1 MSESSEDEIIPPK
14 REKADTID
22 SVIETVISAIP
33 HLGGPATRLF
43 NLVITPPLERRLNE
57 WRNTVTER
65 IRQLEKKV
73 EGFKVEDLGK
83 NPMFITAVMQAT
95 QIALRNHQKEKLEA
109 LQNAV
114 VNTAR
119 GSALQEDLQLL
130 FLNLVDSFTTSH
142 LRILKFLDDPR
153 LPAVEERAVF
163 QTKSP
168 DETSLGNLLEIALP
182 ELKGESSVYNPI
194 VQDLFNR
201 GLLKIDSS
209 SLLIALGPAWG
220 EERWTQTMFRSRT
233 TDLGKNF
240 LRYIAS

>member
-1 MSESSEDEIIPPK
+1 VSSDKGILPPK

-22 SVIETVISAIP
+22 SVIETAISAIP
-33 HLGGPATRLF
+33 YLGGPATRLF

-57 WRNTVTER
+57 WRNTVAER
-65 IRQLEKKV
+65 ILQLKEKV

-83 NPMFITAVMQAT
+83 NPMFITTVMQAT
-95 QIALRNHQKEKLEA
+95 QIALRTHQKKKLEA

-119 GSALQEDLQLL
+119 GIALQEDLQLL
-130 FLNLVDSFTTSH
+130 FLNLVDSFTTLH

-153 LPAVEERAVF
+153 LPAEEETAVF
-163 QTKSP
+163 LTKSP
-168 DETSLGNLLEIALP
+168 DETSLGDLLEIALP
-182 ELKGESSVYNPI
+182 ELKGQSSVCNPI

-209 SLLIALGPAWG
+209 GLVRALGPRWG
-220 EERWTQTMFRSRT
+220 EMWGQTLFKSRT